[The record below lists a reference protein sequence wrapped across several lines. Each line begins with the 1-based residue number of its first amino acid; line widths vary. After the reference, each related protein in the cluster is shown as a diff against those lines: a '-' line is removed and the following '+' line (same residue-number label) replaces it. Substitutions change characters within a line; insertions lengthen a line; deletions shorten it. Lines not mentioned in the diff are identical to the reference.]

1 MACTFQNLAR
11 LLLLCSLFGTASGL
25 AATSAK
31 DDPELLKRLREAAQE
46 PASFSDRFEAEV
58 WLKDMST
65 RLGNRVADPEER
77 IAILKGVH
85 AEAQR
90 HDLAPELVLAV
101 IEVESN
107 FDRFAISYAGA
118 RGLMQVMPFWL
129 DEIGRP
135 NDNLFDIDTNLRMGC
150 TILRHY
156 LDREKGDLQRALAR
170 YNGSLGRS
178 TYSNKVL
185 DKLRKRWRR
194 VNATLKQY

>member
-1 MACTFQNLAR
+1 MICTFRNLAR
-11 LLLLCSLFGTASGL
+11 LLLLCVLFGTTAGF

-150 TILRHY
+150 TIADA
-156 LDREKGDLQRALAR
+156 LDMLAKLGAGNAPKAASAGGD
-170 YNGSLGRS
+170 
-178 TYSNKVL
+178 
-185 DKLRKRWRR
+185 
-194 VNATLKQY
+194 

>member
-1 MACTFQNLAR
+1 MICAFRILTRA
-11 LLLLCSLFGTASGL
+11 LLLCALFGTASGF

-77 IAILKGVH
+77 VAILKGVH

-194 VNATLKQY
+194 VNASAKQY